1 MGAAQSVVVDL
12 EAGKLLAAKFE
23 ELRLAGIMENVEIQ
37 EALQA
42 YYREELERTAV
53 EEEELVE
60 VERGPEGSSRSKP
73 KVTIAVTGGEIPK
86 GPVVRRSTGKGTSL
100 NIQNRQASMMGAMTT
115 LGGDEDDLEES
126 ADGASPPNGSP
137 VQQN

>member
-23 ELRLAGIMENVEIQ
+23 ELRSSGMENVDMQ
-37 EALQA
+37 KALEA

-53 EEEELVE
+53 DEEELVE
-60 VERGPEGSSRSKP
+60 VEGGPEGSSRSKP

-137 VQQN
+137 QN